1 MIPETKHRSAP
12 FDERSYLRRRFP
24 GSTLLEL
31 DVPAALAALDALSPE
46 ERISLLW
53 PEDNE

>member
-1 MIPETKHRSAP
+1 MNSKTTHPGTP
-12 FDERSYLRRRFP
+12 FDERAYLRRRFP

-53 PEDNE
+53 PEDDE

>member
-1 MIPETKHRSAP
+1 MIPETQHRGAP
-12 FDERSYLRRRFP
+12 FDERRYLHPSP

-46 ERISLLW
+46 ERISILW
-53 PEDNE
+53 PEDDE